1 MKDLPVKYTNSTLS
15 SGSLIEN
22 IIKFATEAETGSRID
37 SYWCSGGHAFIKTN
51 DHAKLLYAKQLSIPQ
66 ISTSRLYVYDKRG
79 NVVQLRTI
87 DESALP
93 DLSET
98 PAGFTI
104 GVSAAWWSLVYDS
117 PDECVLKPNWSGN
130 TRHFLIRKRPK
141 ETGGIAWSNKPY
153 SITSY
158 AINHPF
164 MQMIALKNYDASKS
178 VAENFNQFAISTSH
192 ERPQIMDARDSWGL
206 HVSPRA
212 VYTYNTSDYAMIGFG
227 LCYTVNGEN
236 QAYTYGTRPIDTS
249 TTEIYT
255 EYSNAM
261 VEINDKMIKGMFVN
275 NASNTIARSMGVYPS
290 GSGDAV
296 EWALF
301 DAVCYRGAAN
311 NGSAVMIDGDSYIL
325 DYYKIAMKK

>member
-22 IIKFATEAETGSRID
+22 IIKLATEADSGIRIE

-51 DHAKLLYAKQLSIPQ
+51 DVAKLAYAQQLSIPQ
-66 ISTSRLYVYDKRG
+66 ISASKLYVYDKRG
-79 NVVQLRTI
+79 DVVQLRTI
-87 DESALP
+87 DESVLP
-93 DLSET
+93 DLAEI
-98 PAGFTI
+98 PAGFII
-104 GVSAAWWSLVYDS
+104 GASPAWWNLVYDS
-117 PDECVLKPNWSGN
+117 LDECVLKPNWSGN
-130 TRHFLIRKRPK
+130 TKHFLIRKRPK

-153 SITSY
+153 SIVQY

-192 ERPQIMDARDSWGL
+192 DRPQILDARDGWGL

-212 VYTYNTSDYAMIGFG
+212 VYTYNTSDYVMIGFG

-236 QAYTYGTRPIDTS
+236 QAYTYGSSPIDIDTS
-249 TTEIYT
+249 SIYT
-255 EYSNAM
+255 KYDAAM
-261 VEINDKMIKGMFVN
+261 VEINDKIYHGVFVN
-275 NASNTIARSMGVYPS
+275 NASEFIARSMGIYA
-290 GSGDAV
+290 GSGGSL
-296 EWALF
+296 WALL
-301 DAVCYRGAAN
+301 DAVCYQ
-311 NGSAVMIDGDSYIL
+311 GSAAASNIVLIDGENYVL